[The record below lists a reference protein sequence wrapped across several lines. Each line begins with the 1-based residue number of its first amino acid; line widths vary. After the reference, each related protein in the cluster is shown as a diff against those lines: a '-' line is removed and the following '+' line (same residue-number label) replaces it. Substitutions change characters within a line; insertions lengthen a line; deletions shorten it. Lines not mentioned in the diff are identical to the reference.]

1 MLKVLKLATACRPAP
16 ERASVARS
24 PWLPVATGITVTP
37 PPQPFGVRGHVR
49 AFKRDDVSSRPKAA
63 TCRRTPTPKGRVRT
77 LAVMPVIALAV
88 ILHLLTVTTQAQPD
102 PLSGQDFIH
111 DPSTIVQDGGSY
123 YVFGT
128 RPGIAVRASTNLL
141 EWHAEPAVFAHPPA
155 WTLKVAPG
163 FDGYFWAPDI
173 INQHGIFFLYYAV
186 SAWGKQT
193 SAIGLATS
201 PTLDHTATN
210 YAWTDAGMVVQS
222 TNGSPYNTIDPS
234 VMRDADGSLWLA
246 FGSYWQG
253 IFLTPLDGTT
263 GLRQGTNPPLYH
275 LAWND
280 SIEAACLMRHGTNY
294 YLFMD
299 WGQCCRG
306 TNSTYEVR
314 VGRAQTI
321 TGPYFDKEGSDLA
334 AGGGSLFL
342 GNEGRYIGPGH
353 IGILDTRGSEWISY
367 HTYDANFEGRSRL
380 YIRKLDWTPDGWPV
394 AGEPV
399 GPAN

>member
-1 MLKVLKLATACRPAP
+1 MLKTQKLTTFGLLSLGHG
-16 ERASVARS
+16 SVSRS
-24 PWLPVATGITVTP
+24 TLPPMVTGITAI
-37 PPQPFGVRGHVR
+37 QLSRLLR
-49 AFKRDDVSSRPKAA
+49 VSHHSL
-63 TCRRTPTPKGRVRT
+63 TSLT
-77 LAVMPVIALAV
+77 LIALAT
-88 ILHLLTVTTQAQPD
+88 LLGLLTFTTQAQPD

-111 DPSTIVQDGGSY
+111 DPSTIVQDGGIY

-128 RPGIAVRASTNLL
+128 RPGICVRASTNLL
-141 EWHAEPAVFAHPPA
+141 EWHSEPAVFAHPPT

-173 INQHGIFFLYYAV
+173 INQQGTFFLYYAV

-210 YAWTDAGMVVQS
+210 YAWTDRGMVIQS

-234 VMRDADGSLWLA
+234 IMRDTDGSLWLA

-253 IFLTPLDGTT
+253 IFLTALDATT
-263 GLRQGTNPPLYH
+263 GLRAATNGPAYH

-342 GNEGRYIGPGH
+342 GNEGRFIGPGH
-353 IGILDTRGSEWISY
+353 IGILEARDTEWISY
-367 HTYDANFEGRSRL
+367 HTYDANYSGRSRL

-394 AGEPV
+394 AGEPIK
-399 GPAN
+399 PAN